1 LFKKELPLVA
11 FFKQE
16 TLFFFCGIFISIWAK
31 KTDQKE
37 QNLIFKSQK
46 LSNKIKHIAVMRL
59 SAMGDV
65 AMTVPVL
72 RAFVKQYPE
81 VKITVISRPFFKP
94 FFDGIQNLNF
104 FAFDEKERHKGFSGL
119 LRLFRDVKKL
129 KIDAFADLHNV
140 LRSKIVSLLFA
151 LSGKKRA
158 TVDKGREG
166 KKELTRAEN
175 KVFRQLPTMFERH
188 AKVFEKLGFPLDLSN
203 PEFPEKAILSSDIF
217 EIIGDKN
224 SKLIGIAPFAQYD
237 SKVYPQDLMQ
247 EVIAKLADNKEYK
260 ILLFGGGKKEIEILD
275 SFAKP
280 FENVINMAGKIKF
293 QQELQLISNLDVM
306 LSMDSGNA
314 HIAAMLGLKVITLW
328 GATHPYAG
336 FLPFNQ
342 TMENALTSDRNQY
355 PQLPTSVYGNK
366 IVEGYQDAMRTILLD
381 EIVNKI
387 QSLL

>member
-1 LFKKELPLVA
+1 
-11 FFKQE
+11 
-16 TLFFFCGIFISIWAK
+16 
-31 KTDQKE
+31 
-37 QNLIFKSQK
+37 
-46 LSNKIKHIAVMRL
+46 
-59 SAMGDV
+59 MGDV

-81 VKITVISRPFFKP
+81 VKVTVISRPFFKP
-94 FFDGIQNLNF
+94 FFDGIPNLDF

-119 LRLFRDVKKL
+119 LRLYRDVKKL

-166 KKELTRAEN
+166 KKELTQAEN
-175 KVFRQLPTMFERH
+175 KIFKQLPTMFDRH
-188 AKVFEKLGFPLDLSN
+188 AKVFEELGFPLDLSN
-203 PEFPEKAILSSDIF
+203 PTFPEKAKLSSDIV
-217 EIIGDKN
+217 EIIGN
-224 SKLIGIAPFAQYD
+224 QHQNLIGIAPFAQYD

-247 EVIAKLADNKEYK
+247 EVIAKLAENKNNK

-275 SFAKP
+275 SLSQP
-280 FENVINMAGKIKF
+280 YDNVINMAGKIKF

-314 HIAAMLGLKVITLW
+314 HIAAMLGVKVVTLW

-342 TMENALTSDRNQY
+342 TLENSLTSDRNQY
-355 PQLPTSVYGNK
+355 PKLPTSVYGNK
-366 IVEGYQDAMRTILLD
+366 IVEGYEDAMRSISP
-381 EIVNKI
+381 EKVVFSI
-387 QSLL
+387 QSQL

>member
-1 LFKKELPLVA
+1 
-11 FFKQE
+11 
-16 TLFFFCGIFISIWAK
+16 
-31 KTDQKE
+31 
-37 QNLIFKSQK
+37 
-46 LSNKIKHIAVMRL
+46 
-59 SAMGDV
+59 MGDV

-81 VKITVISRPFFKP
+81 VKLTVISRPFFKP
-94 FFDGIQNLNF
+94 FFDGIPNLDF
-104 FAFDEKERHKGFSGL
+104 FAFDEKERHKGFLGL
-119 LRLFRDVKKL
+119 VRLFKDVSKL
-129 KIDAFADLHNV
+129 KVDAFADLHNV
-140 LRSKIVSLLFA
+140 LRSKIVGSLFA

-175 KVFRQLPTMFERH
+175 KIFKQLPTMFERH
-188 AKVFEKLGFPLDLSN
+188 VKVFEELGFSIDLSSRN
-203 PEFPEKAILSSDIF
+203 FGTQFPEKAALSKDIL
-217 EIIGDKN
+217 EIIGN
-224 SKLIGIAPFAQYD
+224 ENQKLIGIAPFAQYD
-237 SKVYPQDLMQ
+237 SKVYPLDLMK
-247 EVIAKLADNKEYK
+247 EVVAKLAENSSYK

-275 SFAKP
+275 SIAQP

-314 HIAAMLGLKVITLW
+314 HIAAILGVKVITLW

-342 TMENALTSDRNQY
+342 SLENALTSDRNQY

-366 IVEGYQDAMRTILLD
+366 TVEGYEDAMRTISPD
-381 EIVNKI
+381 EIVQKI
-387 QSLL
+387 QLSI